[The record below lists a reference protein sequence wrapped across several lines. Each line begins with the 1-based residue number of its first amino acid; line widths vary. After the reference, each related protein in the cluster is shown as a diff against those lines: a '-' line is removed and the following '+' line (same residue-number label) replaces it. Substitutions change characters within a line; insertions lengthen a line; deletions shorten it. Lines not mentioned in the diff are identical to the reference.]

1 MKRYILFFL
10 LFVCL
15 HAEASGQ
22 QKISIR
28 AERMT
33 VTQLIRQVEAQ
44 TDYRFSYNP
53 ELLKTIPPVSL
64 RVEDETIEKVLDLF
78 FEKTEIQFII
88 RDKFIILKKRP
99 KEITISGFIYDKES
113 HETLIS
119 ANIFDQISFQGAVS
133 NNFGF
138 YSLTLP
144 PGRIVFST
152 PYSLYRLSGVF
163 N

>member
-144 PGRIVFST
+144 PGRIVLRPSYVG
-152 PYSLYRLSGVF
+152 YSSD